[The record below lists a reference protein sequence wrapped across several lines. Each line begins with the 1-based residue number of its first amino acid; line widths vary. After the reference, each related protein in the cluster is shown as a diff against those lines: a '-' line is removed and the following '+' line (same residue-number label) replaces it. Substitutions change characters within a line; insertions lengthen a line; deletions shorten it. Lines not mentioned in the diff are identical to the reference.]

1 VAEVNEV
8 PASLSEYLQS
18 WATYIV
24 ASLSIVIGFATARIA
39 DIRKSVREDA
49 MITHEVETLK
59 RKVDEVDIKVHDLDG
74 KFEAMA
80 RDHADLRVAVAEL
93 PKRVEQQAQFETLRQ
108 QISQAMAH
116 KD

>member
-1 VAEVNEV
+1 M
-8 PASLSEYLQS
+8 SGYLQS

-24 ASLSIVIGFATARIA
+24 AAFSIVIGFVSARIA
-39 DIRKSVREDA
+39 DMRRSVREDA

-59 RKVDEVDIKVHDLDG
+59 RKVDEVDVKVNDLDG